1 MYGIY
6 DDHHTYHEGE
16 QKGVCLLLL
25 FTFAYFRVSLHFFS
39 LLFFFMKVDF
49 DGYLSCLFMMIVTL
63 IVYNNYFFM
72 VVYHD
77 CLL

>member
-1 MYGIY
+1 MMGFTSFPSCKFQDDFVYGIY

-39 LLFFFMKVDF
+39 LLFFFMKV
-49 DGYLSCLFMMIVTL
+49 GGSHVLVGL
-63 IVYNNYFFM
+63 
-72 VVYHD
+72 
-77 CLL
+77 